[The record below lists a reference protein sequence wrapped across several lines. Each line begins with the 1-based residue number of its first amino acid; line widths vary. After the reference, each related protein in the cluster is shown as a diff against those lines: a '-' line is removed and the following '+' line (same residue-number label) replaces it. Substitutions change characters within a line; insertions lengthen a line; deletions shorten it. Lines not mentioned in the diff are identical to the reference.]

1 MTIRRSAVTALA
13 ALVAGVSSLAFAPAQ
28 AEAAPQALSPWDAQL
43 YAAAFDAVK
52 RGDVNAIETN
62 LAQVKDRCLVGMV
75 EFDKLFKVKGYKAS
89 YEELTQWLA
98 QYGDLP
104 MAPKVLALAKKRK
117 PDGAPDPTASAAAN
131 AANDTPHSWSSM
143 ESVPLSPTADIDPL
157 DPKAPRLAFNA
168 GDLHTALML
177 ADASGDRWTGG
188 LAAYRMKNY
197 DEAYRRFQLIA
208 LDVSEAPMD
217 RSRAGYWGA
226 RAAIAKG
233 SPDAAPELLRI
244 AAQFPRTFYGQIAE
258 HQLGLKPGALDGG
271 GVPYNALSSS
281 PIVRASV
288 TTNID
293 LDSPEMR
300 HFIDSEPRA
309 KRALALAEIGQ
320 RVDAGIEIRAGLG
333 LARDEQSR
341 AQWTALALG
350 VNGMF
355 PAYSAEADIRDYPM
369 PELSPQGGYTIDKAL
384 VYALIRQESGFKP
397 RAHSYAGAYGLMQV
411 MPSNAAWLERDA
423 SFRGNPDRLFDPGT
437 NLRVGQDYILY
448 LMSQPDISGD
458 LLKTVAA
465 YDGGPAPVYESIKQV
480 GYGADDLMIIESIP
494 VPETRDYVERVMA
507 NYWIYKR
514 MLGEKTRSLDAV
526 ADGDRVVQVALDRST
541 PTPPM
546 RPRRRSRWRPCRW
559 RRRPTAVAI
568 PASANVPAPTTPDTN
583 QPPGSTQQP

>member
-13 ALVAGVSSLAFAPAQ
+13 ALVAGVSSLAFTPAQ
-28 AEAAPQALSPWDAQL
+28 AAPQALSPWDAQL

-52 RGDVNAIETN
+52 HGDISAVELN
-62 LAQVKDRCLVGMV
+62 LAQVKDRCLVGLV
-75 EFDKLFKVKGYKAS
+75 EFDKLFKIKGYTAS
-89 YEELTQWLA
+89 YQELTQWLS

-104 MAPKVLALAKKRK
+104 MAPRVLALAKKRR
-117 PDGAPDPTASAAAN
+117 PDGAPDPTPASGVTP
-131 AANDTPHSWSSM
+131 DTPHTWSSM
-143 ESVPLSPTADIDPL
+143 ESVPLTSDIDPM

-233 SPDAAPELLRI
+233 APDAAPELLRI

-258 HQLGLKPGALDGG
+258 HQLGLQPGSLDG
-271 GVPYNALSSS
+271 GVPYAAIASS
-281 PIVRASV
+281 PIVRTSL
-288 TTNID
+288 TSSLD
-293 LDSPEMR
+293 LNSPAMHR
-300 HFIDSEPRA
+300 FIDGEPRA

-320 RVDAGIEIRAGLG
+320 KVDAGIEIRAGLG
-333 LARDEQSR
+333 LARDEQTR
-341 AQWTALALG
+341 AQWTALAIG
-350 VNGMF
+350 VSNMF
-355 PAYSAEADIRDYPM
+355 PAYAAEADTRDYPM
-369 PELSPQGGYTIDKAL
+369 PELTPQGGFTIDKAL

-411 MPSNAAWLERDA
+411 MPSNAAWLERDG
-423 SFRGNPDRLFDPGT
+423 SFRSNPDRLFDPGT

-458 LLKTVAA
+458 ILKTVAA
-465 YDGGPAPVYESIKQV
+465 YDGGPGPVYKSIKQV
-480 GYGADDLMIIESIP
+480 GYAADDLMTIESIP

-526 ADGDRVVQVALDRST
+526 ADGDRVVQMALDRST
-541 PTPPM
+541 PNPIDSMAVQVMAKPPVA
-546 RPRRRSRWRPCRW
+546 PP
-559 RRRPTAVAI
+559 AI
-568 PASANVPAPTTPDTN
+568 PVAAEVPAPTTDTD
-583 QPPGSTQQP
+583 PQQ

>member
-1 MTIRRSAVTALA
+1 MTIRRAAVVSAVA
-13 ALVAGVSSLAFAPAQ
+13 ALVAGVSSLAFTPAQ
-28 AEAAPQALSPWDAQL
+28 AAPQALSPWDAQL

-52 RGDVNAIETN
+52 RGDVDAVESN

-89 YEELTQWLA
+89 YDELTQWLA

-104 MAPKVLALAKKRK
+104 MAPKVLALAKRRK
-117 PDGAPDPTASAAAN
+117 PDGAADPTSSAAG
-131 AANDTPHSWSSM
+131 DTPHTWSSM
-143 ESVPLSPTADIDPL
+143 ESVPLTSDIDPM

-197 DEAYRRFQLIA
+197 DEAFRRFQLVA
-208 LDVSEAPMD
+208 FDVSEAPMD
-217 RSRAGYWGA
+217 RSRAGYWAA

-233 SPDAAPELLRI
+233 SPDQAPELLRI

-258 HQLGLKPGALDGG
+258 HQLGLQPGSVDGG
-271 GVPYNALSSS
+271 GVPYMASAS
-281 PIVRASV
+281 PIVRASM
-288 TTNID
+288 TASID

-320 RVDAGIEIRAGLG
+320 RVDAGIEIRGGLG

-341 AQWTALALG
+341 AQWTALAVG
-350 VNGMF
+350 VSNMF
-355 PAYSAEADIRDYPM
+355 PAYGAEADARDYPM
-369 PELSPQGGYTIDKAL
+369 PDLAPQGGFTIDRAL
-384 VYALIRQESGFKP
+384 VYALIRQESAFKP

-411 MPSNAAWLERDA
+411 MPSNAAWLERDP

-437 NLRVGQDYILY
+437 NLRVGQDYVLY

-458 LLKTVAA
+458 ILKTVAA
-465 YDGGPAPVYESIKQV
+465 YDGGPGPVYESIKQV
-480 GYGADDLMIIESIP
+480 GYAADDLMTIESIP

-514 MLGEKTRSLDAV
+514 MLGEKTRTLDAV
-526 ADGDRVVQVALDRST
+526 ADGDRFVQVALDRAPPR
-541 PTPPM
+541 PTPPVLIAV
-546 RPRRRSRWRPCRW
+546 PVKPPVAF
-559 RRRPTAVAI
+559 PTPAGATAI
-568 PASANVPAPTTPDTN
+568 PVAEQVPAPAGDTDP
-583 QPPGSTQQP
+583 QP